1 MIDPRVKFPLNTA
14 SRLTK
19 VSKNKSHPV
28 AGWDDIQVGDLVYR
42 THSDSFG
49 GVYNYE
55 MGIVIHKHGTAAV
68 IYSYDAKQ
76 EVLVRANYLQ
86 KVEI

>member
-1 MIDPRVKFPLNTA
+1 MKSLRSTA

-19 VSKNKSHPV
+19 VNENKSRLAH
-28 AGWDDIQVGDLVYR
+28 WRDDIQVGDLVYR

-49 GVYNYE
+49 RVYNYE
-55 MGIVIHKHGTAAV
+55 MGIVMHKLGTAAV
-68 IYSYDAKQ
+68 IYSYDSKQ
-76 EVLVRANYLQ
+76 EVLVRTDYLQ

>member
-1 MIDPRVKFPLNTA
+1 MKSPQSTA
-14 SRLTK
+14 LRLTK
-19 VSKNKSHPV
+19 VSENKSHPLD
-28 AGWDDIQVGDLVYR
+28 GWDDIQVGDLVYR
-42 THSDSFG
+42 THSDSLG

-68 IYSYDAKQ
+68 IYSYDSKQ

>member
-1 MIDPRVKFPLNTA
+1 
-14 SRLTK
+14 
-19 VSKNKSHPV
+19 VSKNKSHP
-28 AGWDDIQVGDLVYR
+28 ADGWDDIQVGDLVYR
-42 THSDSFG
+42 THSEVRSGIRKF
-49 GVYNYE
+49 YNYE

-68 IYSYDAKQ
+68 IYSYDTKQ

>member
-1 MIDPRVKFPLNTA
+1 MKSPQSTA

-19 VSKNKSHPV
+19 VNENKSHPSS
-28 AGWDDIQVGDLVYR
+28 GWDDIQVGDLVYR
-42 THSDSFG
+42 THSDSLG

-68 IYSYDAKQ
+68 IYSYDSKQ